1 MRAREFHLAQINIAR
16 MKAPLDDPL
25 MADFVAQIEQVDA
38 VAEASPG
45 FVWRYIDD
53 GGDSLFDERTLVNMS
68 VWETPEALQNYV
80 FESLHIEPMRER
92 KNWFDKMQGP
102 HLAMWW
108 IPAGLLPTVDEAK
121 QRLAYLREFGP
132 GESAFTFKEAFP
144 HPRN

>member
-1 MRAREFHLAQINIAR
+1 
-16 MKAPLDDPL
+16 
-25 MADFVAQIEQVDA
+25 
-38 VAEASPG
+38 
-45 FVWRYIDD
+45 
-53 GGDSLFDERTLVNMS
+53 
-68 VWETPEALQNYV
+68 
-80 FESLHIEPMRER
+80 MRER
-92 KNWFDKMQGP
+92 KKWFDKMQGP